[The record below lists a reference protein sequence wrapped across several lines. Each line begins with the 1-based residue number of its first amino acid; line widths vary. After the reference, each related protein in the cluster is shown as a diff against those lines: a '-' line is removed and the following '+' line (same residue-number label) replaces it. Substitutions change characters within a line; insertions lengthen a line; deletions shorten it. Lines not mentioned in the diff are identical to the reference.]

1 MNELTC
7 ARCKK
12 FVKNE
17 KVKVEADGK
26 TIVCMACLEKPIKPD
41 DKPAFQKKGSKVE

>member
-1 MNELTC
+1 MDELSC
-7 ARCKK
+7 SRCKR

-26 TIVCMACLEKPIKPD
+26 TLVCEKCLAD
-41 DKPAFQKKGSKVE
+41 AKPAVPKHGKMN